1 VKKPQ
6 INRNPSEKNIIP
18 HSYLFLNISIL
29 VLSVLVIFL
38 AYSLVKNLKNVFHSS
53 VDERDNTQ
61 ETKIIQ
67 VEVLNGCG
75 VNGVADRVTE
85 FLRAKNF
92 DVVNIGNYR
101 SFDIDNSIVIDRTD
115 EIENAKRVAKV
126 LGIDSTG
133 VIQQI
138 NDDYFLDVT
147 LIIGKDFNQL
157 SFNK

>member
-1 VKKPQ
+1 MKKQQ
-6 INRNPSEKNIIP
+6 INTHPSKKNNSS
-18 HSYLFLNISIL
+18 HSDLFLNISIL
-29 VLSVLVIFL
+29 ILSVLVIFL
-38 AYSLVKNLKNVFHSS
+38 AYSLVRNLNNVFYSS
-53 VDERDNTQ
+53 PGDKNNKT

-75 VNGVADRVTE
+75 VNGIADRFTE
-85 FLRAKNF
+85 YLRVENF

-101 SFDIDNSIVIDRTD
+101 SFDVDNSIVIDRTG

-126 LGIDSTG
+126 LGIDSTR

>member
-1 VKKPQ
+1 MKKRQ
-6 INRNPSEKNIIP
+6 IKTNPSKKNISP
-18 HSYLFLNISIL
+18 RSDLFINISIL

-38 AYSLVKNLKNVFHSS
+38 AYSLVKNLKSIFYTSP
-53 VDERDNTQ
+53 DEKGDKK

-85 FLRAKNF
+85 FLRAEDF

-101 SFDIDNSIVIDRTD
+101 SFDIDNSIVIDRTGKM
-115 EIENAKRVAKV
+115 ENAKRVAKV

-138 NDDYFLDVT
+138 SDDYFLDVT